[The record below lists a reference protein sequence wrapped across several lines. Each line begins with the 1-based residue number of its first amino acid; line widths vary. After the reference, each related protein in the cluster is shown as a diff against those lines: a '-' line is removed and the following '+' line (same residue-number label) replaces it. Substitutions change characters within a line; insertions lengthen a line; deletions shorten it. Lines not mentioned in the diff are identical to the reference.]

1 MKILYAGSPDISAR
15 VLMDMQKLLLAGG
28 RHEIVGVLT
37 NPPSAKGRH
46 HELIPTDTGAAAAE
60 LGLPVLTPE
69 HLDAAAREQVAAL
82 KPDILV
88 CFAYG
93 KIFGPK
99 FMALFSEGGINFH
112 PSLLPLYRGCAPAQA
127 AILNR
132 EPFTGL
138 TVQRLAQGMDEGD
151 ILVQE
156 KLELTGAETAGSLL
170 DDAAARGAEL
180 LLKALDALAAG
191 TAAPVPQDGS
201 KATYCTML
209 KKEDGRIDWS
219 QGAADIDARIRAYSP
234 WPGAFTSVG
243 GVQLKLLK
251 AAVYNEGAES
261 SGASSEAGCA
271 DKASAAEKA
280 ATGTVAGVD
289 KKAGILIQTGC
300 GVLAVSELQWQ
311 AKKAMDFKAFLNG
324 TKNFEGTRFDSADRQ
339 D

>member
-1 MKILYAGSPDISAR
+1 MRILYAGSPDISAR
-15 VLMDMQKLLLAGG
+15 VLTDMQKLFQADG

-37 NPPSAKGRH
+37 NPPSTKGRH
-46 HELIPTDTGAAAAE
+46 HELIPTDTGIAAAE

-69 HLDAAAREQVAAL
+69 HLDQAVRDQVASL
-82 KPDILV
+82 KPDMLV

-99 FMALFSEGGINFH
+99 FLSLFSQGGINYH

-132 EPFTGL
+132 ESVTGL
-138 TVQRLAQGMDEGD
+138 TVQRLALGMDEGD

-156 KLELTGAETAGSLL
+156 ELPLSGTETAGSLL

-180 LLKALDALAAG
+180 LVRAIDALAAG
-191 TAAPVPQDGS
+191 TAHPVPQDGS

-209 KKEDGRIDWS
+209 KKEDGRIDWTQS
-219 QGAADIDARIRAYSP
+219 AADIDARIRAYSP
-234 WPGAFTSVG
+234 WPGAFTSAG

-251 AAVYNEGAES
+251 AAVYNGS
-261 SGASSEAGCA
+261 NDGSAGP
-271 DKASAAEKA
+271 
-280 ATGTVAGVD
+280 GTVIGVD

-300 GVLAVSELQWQ
+300 GVLAVTELQWQ

-324 TKNFEGTRFDSADRQ
+324 TKNFEGTRFDSADIQ

>member
-28 RHEIVGVLT
+28 SHEIVGVLT

-156 KLELTGAETAGSLL
+156 KLELTGTETAGSLL

-191 TAAPVPQDGS
+191 TASPVPQDGS

-209 KKEDGRIDWS
+209 KKEDGRVDWS

-234 WPGAFTSVG
+234 WPGAFTSVD

-251 AAVYNEGAES
+251 AAVYNEGAE
-261 SGASSEAGCA
+261 CA
-271 DKASAAEKA
+271 CAEKTA
-280 ATGTVAGVD
+280 AGTVIGVD
-289 KKAGILIQTGC
+289 KKAGILVQTGC

-324 TKNFEGTRFDSADRQ
+324 TKNFEGTRFDAADRQ
-339 D
+339 E

>member
-1 MKILYAGSPDISAR
+1 MRILYAGSPDISAR
-15 VLMDMQKLLLAGG
+15 VLTDMYRLFQTDG
-28 RHEIVGVLT
+28 RHEIIGVLT

-46 HELIPTDTGAAAAE
+46 HELIPTDTGIAAAE

-69 HLDAAAREQVAAL
+69 HLDQTVREQVAAL
-82 KPDILV
+82 KPDMLV

-99 FMALFSEGGINFH
+99 FLALFPQGGINYH

-132 EPFTGL
+132 ESVTGL
-138 TVQRLAQGMDEGD
+138 TVQRLALGMDEGD

-156 KLELTGAETAGSLL
+156 ELPLTGTETAGSLL

-180 LLKALDALAAG
+180 LVEALDALAAG
-191 TAAPVPQDGS
+191 TASPVPQDGS

-209 KKEDGRIDWS
+209 KKEDGRINWNQD
-219 QGAADIDARIRAYSP
+219 AAAIDARIRAYSP
-234 WPGAFTSVG
+234 WPGAFTGAG

-251 AAVYNEGAES
+251 AAVYN
-261 SGASSEAGCA
+261 GCTE
-271 DKASAAEKA
+271 SAAEA
-280 ATGTVAGVD
+280 GTVIGVD
-289 KKAGILIQTGC
+289 KKCGILIQTGC
-300 GVLAVSELQWQ
+300 GVLAVTELQWQ

-324 TKNFEGTRFDSADRQ
+324 TKNFEGTRFDSADKQ

>member
-37 NPPSAKGRH
+37 NPPSTKGRH

-99 FMALFSEGGINFH
+99 FMALFSEGGINYH

-156 KLELTGAETAGSLL
+156 KLELTGTETAGSLL

-180 LLKALDALAAG
+180 LVKALDALASG
-191 TAAPVPQDGS
+191 TASPVPQDGT

-251 AAVYNEGAES
+251 AAVYNEAAES
-261 SGASSEAGCA
+261 AEAGCA
-271 DKASAAEKA
+271 DESAA
-280 ATGTVAGVD
+280 GTVIGVD
-289 KKAGILIQTGC
+289 KKAGILIQAGN

-324 TKNFEGTRFDSADRQ
+324 TKNFEGTRFDPASSQ
-339 D
+339 E

>member
-37 NPPSAKGRH
+37 NPPSTKGRH

-99 FMALFSEGGINFH
+99 FMALFPQGGINYH

-156 KLELTGAETAGSLL
+156 KLALTGAETAGSLL

-180 LLKALDALAAG
+180 LLKALDALASG
-191 TAAPVPQDGS
+191 TAAPVPQDGT

-251 AAVYNEGAES
+251 AAVYNEGAEC
-261 SGASSEAGCA
+261 AAAGC
-271 DKASAAEKA
+271 AEKA
-280 ATGTVAGVD
+280 AAGTVAGVD

-324 TKNFEGTRFDSADRQ
+324 TKNFEGTRFDSADSQ
-339 D
+339 E